1 MKRFF
6 FLLSLLISVSIGQ
19 MWGAEQL
26 AYTLTPVAGS
36 GNSYT
41 GNYDV
46 AINGITWNVQGNSQ
60 QVPWR
65 LGGKSITGVDR
76 AVSSK
81 TAMNNAITKVELTV
95 GTASSATVNSLKLI
109 VASDANFNNK
119 LDEVTRTFK
128 ASSTITFTPTS
139 PATEWATGAYYKFVF
154 NITISSTSNKYVQ
167 FSEAKF
173 YKEVTTETCET
184 PTFSPAGGTTFY
196 GSQEITI
203 ATTTNDASIYYTTDG
218 STPSSS
224 NGTLYEDPFSI
235 DETTTIKAITIKEGA
250 TDSQVAEAT
259 YTKGTSVTS
268 FEIDFETNNVA
279 AYVNWDFVNIGI
291 KSAISAHG
299 GTYYGANINGSGN
312 GVTTAS
318 ITTKE
323 KYANPGILTFFI
335 SKESNNTTTSS
346 WVVQVSDDGETWT
359 NVGDPFAAQSM
370 SSSTWNECAADLSKY
385 SNVYVRISYG
395 SSGAI
400 RAIDDISLTTASSV
414 AKPTISGETPFLNTT
429 DVTISIPDGTTVYY
443 TTNGSDPT
451 TNSTEYTDP
460 FALTESTT
468 VKAIAVNGND
478 ISGVASKEFTK
489 ITVMTVAEA
498 RAAIDAGSD
507 LSNKYVAGIISQID
521 SYNSTYNSIT
531 YWISDDGTTTNH
543 LQVYSGLAGVVKS
556 QFTSEDDLAV
566 GDDVTVNGTLK
577 KFNSTYEFDKNNT
590 IVAYKPI
597 ARLSWSESS
606 YEADLSGSNTFPTLT
621 KPDGITVSYSSSDP
635 SKAEINSSTGV
646 ITLNAVGST
655 TITATFIGNAAYK
668 ANSASYT
675 LTIANSVV
683 RGTITFNVDGGSE
696 VESVEDQTALPDP
709 LPTTTKDG
717 KNFGGWFTDSQK
729 TVPAVAGAAIE
740 GDITLYAK
748 WLDPYTVTEAL
759 AIINAYADNGT
770 SDGNV
775 YVSGIIS
782 QVDSYNS
789 TYNSITYWISADGT
803 TTSQLEVYSGL
814 IGNAATALEKD
825 AFSNKE
831 DLQVGDI
838 VTVCGVLKKFVKN
851 STTTPEFDKNNTIYS
866 FSRSE
871 VAVSSVELQ
880 ESTAEVEEGKTV
892 TLHASVL
899 PANASNKSITWT
911 VQSGDAYASVADGVV
926 TGIAAGEAVIR
937 ATSQADDTKYAECTV
952 TVTAATPLSPWAS
965 VYTSNITLDKNANG
979 CSNVSDATVLYDE
992 TEYVALKAGTSS
1004 KTGAVVV
1011 IVPAG
1016 TTKLHFHAYGWSGE
1030 EVTLAVTAGVAVTP
1044 TSVGIAANTGV
1055 SGSSTTYTLAEG
1067 SNPKSDAY
1075 YAVTLSDVTE
1085 ATAVKFT
1092 ATGGKR
1098 FVIFGV
1104 NQEGAT
1110 TPASIAA
1117 DPTSLA
1123 FGSVEQGAEVDAK
1136 TINVTLTEV
1145 TTATIALSG
1154 DGASAFS
1161 IDKTALSE
1169 SGTIT
1174 VTPNTTTV
1182 GSYAATIT
1190 ISDNASEAD
1199 PVEVAVSMTVTEPAQ
1214 HDDLSGTWVQVTN
1227 PAQLVAGKQVIIASI
1242 PDEGAAVTMS
1252 TNQAANNRTG
1262 ANGATVSDGVISA
1275 PNGTAVFTIV
1285 AGTEENTIAFKSS
1298 ADQYLYAASSSKN
1311 YLRSQDT
1318 NDANGSWIVEIED
1331 GVARITSQ
1339 GENTRNV
1346 MRYNPNNDSP
1356 IFACYSTETGTLVTL
1371 YIKQD
1376 EPDPQPEELVYT
1388 EVRSGLESGRFYTIC
1403 MGMEILAI
1411 RGASFWGISKRDQNG
1426 SVAYL
1431 EEESAPYAAGKPF
1444 LFFATAATLEVAYG
1458 TETTDE
1464 AGTNGALHGTLSN
1477 MTADDLAT
1485 ALTAAGSDIYM
1496 MYQNAFHPLGTNNH
1510 LDANRAYLV
1519 YGDLQAVSTDPQST
1533 PGRQVRKM
1541 PLQGNVATGIEEG
1554 TNADNTIARKVMID
1568 GQLFILRGE
1577 KMYDATGAFVK

>member
-6 FLLSLLISVSIGQ
+6 FFLSLLISVSIGQ

-36 GNSYT
+36 NNSYT
-41 GNYDV
+41 GNCDV
-46 AINGITWNVQGNSQ
+46 EISDITWNVAGNASLT
-60 QVPWR
+60 PWR
-65 LGGKSITGVDR
+65 LGGKSISNTDR
-76 AVSSK
+76 EVYSK
-81 TAMNNAITKVELTV
+81 TAMSNAITKVELTV
-95 GTASSATVNSLKLI
+95 GAASSITVNSLKLI
-109 VASDANFNNK
+109 VASDASFSNNK
-119 LDEVTRTFK
+119 VIDEVTKTFA

-139 PATEWATGAYYKFVF
+139 PATEWATSSYYKFVF
-154 NITISSTSNKYVQ
+154 NVTVSGKNNKFVE
-167 FSEAKF
+167 FSGVKF
-173 YKEVTTETCET
+173 YKEVTTETCED
-184 PTFSPAGGTTFY
+184 PTFSPTGGITFY

-203 ATTTNDASIYYTTDG
+203 STNTAGASIYYTTDG

-335 SKESNNTTTSS
+335 SKESTNTTASS

-370 SSSTWNECAADLSKY
+370 SSGTWNECAADLSEY

-451 TNSTEYTDP
+451 TNSTEYTAP
-460 FALTESTT
+460 FALTKSTT

-531 YWISDDGTTTNH
+531 YWISDDGTTTDQ
-543 LQVYSGLAGVVKS
+543 LEVYSGLAGVVKA
-556 QFTSEDDLAV
+556 QFASVEDLAV

-577 KFNSTYEFDKNNT
+577 KYNSTYEFDKNNT

-646 ITLNAVGST
+646 ITLKAVGST
-655 TITATFIGNAAYK
+655 TITATFAGNATYK

-675 LTIANSVV
+675 LNVANSVV
-683 RGTITFNVDGGSE
+683 RGTITYNVDGGSE
-696 VESVEDQTALPDP
+696 VEALEDQTALPDP
-709 LPTTTKDG
+709 LPTTTKAG

-729 TVPAVAGAAIE
+729 TIAAVAGAAID

-748 WLDPYTVTEAL
+748 WLDPYTVAEAKTVIDGL
-759 AIINAYADNGT
+759 NGGT
-770 SDGNV
+770 KENQ
-775 YVSGIIS
+775 YVTGVIS
-782 QVDSYNS
+782 QIDSYNNS
-789 TYNSITYWISADGT
+789 YHSITYWISADGT
-803 TTSQLEVYSGL
+803 TDNQLEVYSGL
-814 IGNAATALEKD
+814 IGNAATALD
-825 AFSNKE
+825 KE
-831 DLQVGDI
+831 QFTDKTDLQLGDQ
-838 VTVCGVLKKFVKN
+838 VVVCGTLKKYNDVY
-851 STTTPEFDKNNTIYS
+851 EFDKNNTIYS

-911 VQSGDAYASVADGVV
+911 VQSGDAYASVANGVV
-926 TGIAAGEAVIR
+926 TGIAEGSAVIR
-937 ATSQADDTKYAECTV
+937 ATSVADGTKYAECTV

-965 VYTSNITLDKNANG
+965 VYTSNITLDKNASG
-979 CSNVSDATVLYDE
+979 GSNVSDAKVLYDE

-1004 KTGAVVV
+1004 KTGAIVV

-1030 EVTLAVTAGVAVTP
+1030 TVALTVEAPKGVTVTP
-1044 TSVGIAANTGV
+1044 PSVNIAENTGV

-1123 FGSVEQGAEVDAK
+1123 FGSVEQGSEVDAK

-1169 SGTIT
+1169 SGAIT

-1182 GSYAATIT
+1182 GTYAATIT
-1190 ISDNASEAD
+1190 ISDDASKAQA
-1199 PVEVAVSMTVTEPAQ
+1199 VEVAVSMTVTSSSTPSSSTKYRKVTSTADITNGEYLIVYEDGYLAFNG
-1214 HDDLSGTWVQVTN
+1214 DLDKLDAVGNCVT
-1227 PAQLVAGKQVIIASI
+1227 
-1242 PDEGAAVTMS
+1242 VTIS
-1252 TNQAANNRTG
+1252 Q
-1262 ANGATVSDGVISA
+1262 GVITGSEA
-1275 PNGTAVFTIV
+1275 IDAAVFTID
-1285 AGTEENTIAFKSS
+1285 ATNKSIQS
-1298 ADQYLYAASSSKN
+1298 HHGEYIGQAS
-1311 YLRSQDT
+1311 
-1318 NDANGSWIVEIED
+1318 DANGLTASETADIHKSLSIDAD
-1331 GVARITSQ
+1331 GNFVAESS
-1339 GENTRNV
+1339 GGAFL
-1346 MRYNPNNDSP
+1346 RYNTASNQTRFRYYKSTSYTNQQAIQLYKKESATPPTPDYGSYQRDELTVGNYGTICLPN
-1356 IFACYSTETGTLVTL
+1356 AGTIANAKLFDLEYYDGASTL
-1371 YIKQD
+1371 Y
-1376 EPDPQPEELVYT
+1376 L
-1388 EVRSGLESGRFYTIC
+1388 
-1403 MGMEILAI
+1403 
-1411 RGASFWGISKRDQNG
+1411 
-1426 SVAYL
+1426 
-1431 EEESAPYAAGKPF
+1431 
-1444 LFFATAATLEVAYG
+1444 LEVNGNAMVAGRPYIFLPSATSIEVTYTNNAG
-1458 TETTDE
+1458 EDAGSFNGLVGSYTQETI
-1464 AGTNGALHGTLSN
+1464 
-1477 MTADDLAT
+1477 TAD
-1485 ALTAAGSDIYM
+1485 AGNYIL
-1496 MYQNAFHPLGTNNH
+1496 YQNAYYLVNSPASVG
-1510 LDANRAYLV
+1510 ANRAYIHM
-1519 YGDLQAVSTDPQST
+1519 TDVPNTPAST
-1533 PGRQVRKM
+1533 PQGDAPRRRVAMNVNGRQ
-1541 PLQGNVATGIEEG
+1541 VATGISDIETSEQPM
-1554 TNADNTIARKVMID
+1554 KVMID
-1568 GQLFILRGE
+1568 GKLYIIRAGQ
-1577 KMYDATGAFVK
+1577 MYDMTGSKVK